1 LINSGEELISMY
13 TLEEGKYLVRLARR
27 TIEIYLREKRELSPP
42 EDAPEKL
49 KEKAGVFVTL
59 ETYPTHELRGCI
71 GYPEPIYPLVE
82 ATIKAAIAAATQDP
96 RFYPVSLRELEH
108 CTIEVSVLTKPK
120 LLKVSSPREYPEKV
134 KVGKHGLIVEKGLA
148 RGLLLPQVPVD
159 EGWTSEEFL
168 SHTCMKAGL
177 MPDCWLD
184 KETKIYTF
192 EGIVFAETS
201 PRGDVVERA
210 LKRC

>member
-1 LINSGEELISMY
+1 MY
-13 TLEEGKYLVRLARR
+13 TLEDGRYLVRLARR
-27 TIEIYLREKRELSPP
+27 AIEVYLRERKELAVP
-42 EDAPEKL
+42 EDVPEKL
-49 KEKAGVFVTL
+49 RKKAGVFVTL
-59 ETYPTHELRGCI
+59 ETYPAHELRGCI

-96 RFYPVSLRELEH
+96 RFYPLSPEELEH
-108 CTIEVSVLTKPK
+108 CTIEVSVLTPPK
-120 LLKVSSPREYPEKV
+120 LLKVSSPREYPEKIE
-134 KVGKHGLIVEKGLA
+134 VGRHGLIVERGFA

-159 EGWTSEEFL
+159 EGWSTEEFL

-184 KETKIYTF
+184 EGTKIYTF

-201 PRGDVVERA
+201 PGGEVVERA